1 MNVYSIRDS
10 RTGFLHPTFEVNDAV
25 AARNFSHAVQ
35 QSDSVLFT
43 HASDFSLFRIG
54 TFEEDTGRL
63 VSEEMPVYICDGK
76 DVLNA

>member
-10 RTGFLHPTFEVNDAV
+10 KIGFLYPTFEVNDAV

-63 VSEEMPVYICDGK
+63 ISEDMPVYICDGK
-76 DVLNA
+76 DVLNG